1 MEKPKRKQNRL
12 PDYDYAQNGV
22 YFVTIC
28 TKDKRNLFWRKGTK
42 PMPPQN
48 EEDALPL
55 PLSEYGRVVEKGI
68 ANIPRCY
75 PMVAVEKYC
84 IMPNHIHM
92 MLHFSDRGRLVA
104 APTAWDDRRLIA
116 APTLSRVVGQMKR
129 WISKQIGDGIWQK
142 SFFDRVVRNDAEYE
156 EIWKY
161 IHNNPLKYLWNE
173 ELL

>member
-1 MEKPKRKQNRL
+1 MEKPKRKKNRL

-28 TKDKRNLFWRKGTK
+28 TKDKMNLFWRKGET
-42 PMPPQN
+42 PTLPLN
-48 EEDALPL
+48 DEDAPQL
-55 PLSEYGRVVEKGI
+55 PLSEYGRVAEMGI

-75 PMVAVEKYC
+75 PMVVVEKYC
-84 IMPNHIHM
+84 VMPNHIHM
-92 MLHFSDRGRLVA
+92 LLRFSDCG
-104 APTAWDDRRLIA
+104 RLIA
-116 APTLSRVVGQMKR
+116 APTLSGVVGQMKR
-129 WISKQIGDGIWQK
+129 WISKQIGEGIWQK

-161 IHNNPLKYLWNE
+161 IQNNPLKYLYFNE